1 MAIENIDRSK
11 LAELTRHGG
20 YLEYS
25 KASNP
30 IASGATPQVPLLQ
43 FPAALHAG
51 GGSRVIPLDTSD
63 QLACAGPASSP
74 GLLASFGQVTYP
86 CQCDIATVLRDFG
99 QRGERLWTA

>member
-74 GLLASFGQVTYP
+74 GLLASFVRVN
-86 CQCDIATVLRDFG
+86 A
-99 QRGERLWTA
+99 